1 MGNVIKYK
9 KRKKYVDAYTSYR
22 DAIKWFFK
30 NEKKELFLKMILYLI
45 NLFLL
50 IALKC

>member
-1 MGNVIKYK
+1 MVKKLNIECKIKYK

-30 NEKKELFLKMILYLI
+30 NEKEGIILRR
-45 NLFLL
+45 
-50 IALKC
+50 